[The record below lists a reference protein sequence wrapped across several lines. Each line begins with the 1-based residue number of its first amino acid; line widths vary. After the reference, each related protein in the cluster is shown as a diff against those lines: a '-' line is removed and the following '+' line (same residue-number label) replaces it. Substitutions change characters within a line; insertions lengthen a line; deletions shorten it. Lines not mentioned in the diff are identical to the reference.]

1 VIRKRCVRRGHK
13 WGNAVPGMLPWQFCM
28 RALCDGCR
36 VNPEYPMPEEMRAVM
51 EAVVLEH
58 MAARLREET
67 R

>member
-1 VIRKRCVRRGHK
+1 MIRKRCVRRGHK
-13 WGNAVPGMLPWQFCM
+13 WGTSLPMMLPWQFCQ

-36 VNPEYPMPEEMRAVM
+36 VNPDYPMPDEMRAVM

-58 MAARLREET
+58 MAARLREES